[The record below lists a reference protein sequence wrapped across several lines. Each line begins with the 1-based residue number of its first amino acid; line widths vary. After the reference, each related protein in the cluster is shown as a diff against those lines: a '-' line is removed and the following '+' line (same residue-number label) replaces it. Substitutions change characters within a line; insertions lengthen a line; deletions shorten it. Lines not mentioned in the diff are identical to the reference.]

1 MKLAADLTKDTPLLQ
16 VENLHVSYGTNVA
29 LSGATLAVSAGRIC
43 GLAGMNGSGKSTLFK
58 SIMNA
63 VTRQSG
69 TVEVAGMEA
78 NLARKRGLIG
88 YVAQSEE
95 IDWDFPIS
103 VNQVVMMGRYGFMGP
118 MRRPREADRQAVNKA
133 LEMVDLR
140 DLRHRQIGALSG
152 GQKKRVFIARAI
164 AQGAPLML
172 LDEPFAGVD
181 KYSEANIIE
190 LLHRLAHSGT
200 GLIVSTHDLASL
212 GKLCDE
218 VVLLYRKVVYHG
230 DVAGAL
236 RPENLAKAFG
246 LNSEDAT
253 ADELAKEATGRTDT
267 SPERNP
273 K

>member
-1 MKLAADLTKDTPLLQ
+1 MNHTAELEKKPPLLQ
-16 VENLHVSYGTNVA
+16 VTNLHVSYGTNVA
-29 LSGATLAVSAGRIC
+29 LTGATLAVSAGRIC

-58 SIMNA
+58 SIMNSVPRLA
-63 VTRQSG
+63 G
-69 TVEVAGMEA
+69 TVEVAGMDA
-78 NLARKRGLIG
+78 NVARKRGLIG

-95 IDWDFPIS
+95 IDWDFPVS

-118 MRRPREADRQAVNKA
+118 LRRPRAADREAVNKA
-133 LEMVDLR
+133 LELVELA

-181 KYSEANIIE
+181 KYSEAAIVE
-190 LLHRLAHSGT
+190 LLRRLAAQGT
-200 GLIVSTHDLASL
+200 GLVVSTHDLASM

-218 VVLLYRKVVYHG
+218 AVLLYRRVVYHG
-230 DVAGAL
+230 DVDGAL

-246 LNSEDAT
+246 LSDSEDT
-253 ADELAKEATGRTDT
+253 AENASDPGETPVTQGGQK
-267 SPERNP
+267 
-273 K
+273 